1 MASTTPNYISI
12 YDNTATANF
21 IYISESVSEVLGW
34 TPDEMIGKGAY
45 EFFHPDDINALTR
58 VHSANVM
65 NEKMSSMV
73 AYRTRHKDGHFVIIE
88 TLVHYCYD
96 VLMCTN
102 YLYDPSDAGHKI
114 RSNSVDEVFV
124 VNQDGSLELV
134 GAWNDSQERM
144 QKLLQTQHKW
154 INNRVTHVQEPRF
167 CLILNRYTEE
177 STIVFVSQMAE
188 RLVGAQC
195 DQVLGRP
202 FLDYVSERDGQ
213 VVQQQ
218 LDMTKGS
225 DMIMRMRFDWVMD
238 KEHGATQAVEAIV
251 GSSNDGLVVVIRLA
265 PRMTMS

>member
-1 MASTTPNYISI
+1 MASNTPNYISI

-21 IYISESVSEVLGW
+21 IYVSESVCEVLGW
-34 TPDEMIGKGAY
+34 TPDEMVGKGGY
-45 EFFHPDDINALTR
+45 QFFHPSDINALTR

-73 AYRTRHKDGHFVIIE
+73 AYRTRHKDGHYVTIE

-96 VLMCTN
+96 LLMCTN
-102 YLYDPSDAGHKI
+102 YLYDPNNVGHKI
-114 RSNSVDEVFV
+114 RSNSVDEVFI
-124 VNQDGSLELV
+124 VNENGSLELI

-144 QKLLQTQHKW
+144 QASLQTHHQW
-154 INNRVTHVQEPRF
+154 INNRVTHIQEPRF
-167 CLILNRYTEE
+167 CLILNRYTED

-188 RLVGAQC
+188 RLVGVQC

-202 FLDYVSERDGQ
+202 LLDYVSDKDGE

-225 DMIMRMRFDWVMD
+225 DMIMRMRFDWIVN
-238 KEHGATQAVEAIV
+238 KEDNTTQAVEAIV

-265 PRMTMS
+265 SRMTVS